1 MVAVEHP
8 DPPEEAKFN
17 TESKGDVTP
26 EGDELSSGDEA
37 HANFSGVF
45 QRGIMPGSPEYE
57 TFRVQE
63 VIIQR
68 LLKELCQIDVL
79 KQRVLQGC
87 ELDAAQ
93 REKLGREDELFTA
106 LEEALDVAEAA
117 VAVPQSGPRSPQKS
131 EVQSALDEPRPQQ
144 PSVVVTQ
151 TRPSGP
157 QEHKERSA
165 LVQRP
170 QQSCATEAQ
179 IGPNS
184 QHKEQSALV
193 QRPQQPRV
201 VMTRTGQYGQPRV
214 TATQSG
220 PGSPIDNEEQSALVQ
235 RPQEPCVAEMQLGP
249 AKTNHSKPG
258 GFEPR
263 AFDPGGSETPRSP
276 QAKGPRQV
284 PGSKRGG

>member
-1 MVAVEHP
+1 
-8 DPPEEAKFN
+8 
-17 TESKGDVTP
+17 
-26 EGDELSSGDEA
+26 
-37 HANFSGVF
+37 
-45 QRGIMPGSPEYE
+45 
-57 TFRVQE
+57 
-63 VIIQR
+63 
-68 LLKELCQIDVL
+68 
-79 KQRVLQGC
+79 
-87 ELDAAQ
+87 
-93 REKLGREDELFTA
+93 
-106 LEEALDVAEAA
+106 
-117 VAVPQSGPRSPQKS
+117 
-131 EVQSALDEPRPQQ
+131 VQSALDEPRPQQ

-193 QRPQQPRV
+193 QRPQQPRATV
-201 VMTRTGQYGQPRV
+201 KAQLKAQPEQQSEPEPHRPEPQSMIEP
-214 TATQSG
+214 QSG
-220 PGSPIDNEEQSALVQ
+220 PEPGNPKPGEPEELRVVTTDA
-235 RPQEPCVAEMQLGP
+235 EPD
-249 AKTNHSKPG
+249 HWKPG